1 MSDHSLSL
9 EEAATLLAGR
19 NECNVQNATSLRREL
34 SFRNQTIAKSEKL
47 LHALTDG
54 LIPSVIFGESGAGKH
69 GNFHPASYQCIRA
82 NAAWAS
88 RLGKVHTAYQRM
100 QPRADWKWMELDC
113 ANSSDALLMNI
124 FCHPDVFADGR
135 VSALLGTAAEDKPEF
150 GFKPRVPLHGEK
162 SDRTEIDMKL
172 GDLYVEAKLTETNF
186 QHAKPSL
193 LRRYRDL
200 AVVFEGE
207 NLPTTPTTSEG
218 YQLVRCALA
227 AYAANA
233 SFCVLCD
240 DRRPDLIE
248 AWYRVLRAVRSGEF
262 RWKLKLLTWQE
273 LASVLPNDLRSFL
286 ARKYGIIGSS
296 DIQFDAHLSTSATIE
311 ENRLL

>member
-1 MSDHSLSL
+1 MSDRILSF
-9 EEAATLLAGR
+9 ERAPSTLADY
-19 NECNVQNATSLRREL
+19 NEGDTRNATSLRREL
-34 SFRNQTIAKSEKL
+34 SFRNQAIAKSEKL

-54 LIPSVIFGESGAGKH
+54 GIPSVIFGENGVSTH
-69 GNFHPASYQCIRA
+69 GNFHPASYRSICA

-88 RLGKVHTAYQRM
+88 RLSKVHTAYRRM
-100 QPRADWKWMELDC
+100 RARADWKWMELDC

-124 FCHPDVFADGR
+124 FCHPDAFVDGR
-135 VSALLGTAAEDKPEF
+135 ISALLGTGAEDRPEF
-150 GFKPRVPLHGEK
+150 GFKPRVPLHGAQ

-186 QHAKPSL
+186 QQAKPSL
-193 LRRYRDL
+193 LQRYRDL
-200 AVVFEGE
+200 AVVFETDH
-207 NLPTTPTTSEG
+207 LPATPTTSEG
-218 YQLVRCALA
+218 YQLVRGALA

-273 LASVLPNDLRSFL
+273 LASVLPDELRSFL
-286 ARKYGIIGSS
+286 SRKYGIIGCSERTNWEPPRT
-296 DIQFDAHLSTSATIE
+296 L
-311 ENRLL
+311 